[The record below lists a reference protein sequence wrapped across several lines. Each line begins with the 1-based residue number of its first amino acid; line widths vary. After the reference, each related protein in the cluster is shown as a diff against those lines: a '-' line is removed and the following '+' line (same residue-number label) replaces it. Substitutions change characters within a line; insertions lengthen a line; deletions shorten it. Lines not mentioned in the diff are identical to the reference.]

1 MIGLLS
7 IHVCPS
13 GYFEEGQIMNNLPFS
28 FSIQYTKPPIPFK

>member
-13 GYFEEGQIMNNLPFS
+13 GYFEEGQIMNNLPFA
-28 FSIQYTKPPIPFK
+28 FSTNETNPSELN